1 MGKIID
7 LFLGLIAYLC
17 VATVITLALVIAY
30 FVHTDQLNGE
40 KMFRIVALLQDVD
53 LQQISASQQKKPG
66 ENVPPEEPS
75 LNQVMHQQ
83 QVQDRN
89 FEVKLLALKRGKQDY
104 DTSLHELNEKI
115 DRYDRMVQDIQT
127 RLNKQQ
133 EAMTTQNVAKV
144 VGQLEQVKPDVAKD
158 SLMKFIEEDRMDD
171 AILLMS
177 KMSESKLKNI
187 LKTFQ
192 TPQEL
197 SKLHDIHRRIMS
209 GGPEATNLK
218 KAINELKSLDGKK

>member
-7 LFLGLIAYLC
+7 LLLGLIAYVC
-17 VATVITLALVIAY
+17 VATVITLALVLGY
-30 FVHTDQLNGE
+30 FWHTDQLNGD

-53 LQQISASQQKKPG
+53 LQQVAASQQKKAG
-66 ENVPPEEPS
+66 TDVPPEEPS
-75 LNQVMHQQ
+75 LNEVLHRQ

-89 FEVKLLALKRGKQDY
+89 YEVKLLALTRGKQDY
-104 DTSLHELNEKI
+104 DISLKNLNEQI
-115 DRYDRMVQDIQT
+115 TRYDRMVQDTQG
-127 RLNKQQ
+127 RLKQQ
-133 EAMTTQNVAKV
+133 LELTTQQNTAKV
-144 VGQLEQVKPDVAKD
+144 VSQLEQVKPDVAKD

-177 KMSESKLKNI
+177 RMSESKLKNI

-197 SKLHDIHRRIMS
+197 SKLHDIHRRIIN
-209 GGPEATNLK
+209 GGPDAANLK
-218 KAINELKSLDGKK
+218 KAINDLNALDGKK

>member
-1 MGKIID
+1 MAKIID
-7 LFLGLIAYLC
+7 LLLGLIAYLC
-17 VATVITLALVIAY
+17 VATVITLALAIGY
-30 FVHTDQLNGE
+30 FWHNDQLNSE
-40 KMFRIVALLQDVD
+40 KVFRIVALLQDVD
-53 LQQISASQQKKPG
+53 IQQLTASQQKRAG
-66 ENVPPEEPS
+66 DDVPPEEPS
-75 LNQVMHQQ
+75 LNEVMHHQ

-104 DTSLHELNEKI
+104 DVSLHDLNEKI
-115 DRYDRMVQDIQT
+115 DRYDRMVQDIQS
-127 RLNKQQ
+127 RLKQQ
-133 EAMTTQNVAKV
+133 QELTTQQNVAKV
-144 VGQLEQVKPDVAKD
+144 VGHLEQVKPDVGKD

-197 SKLHDIHRRIMS
+197 SKLHEIHRRIMS
-209 GGPEATNLK
+209 GGSESANLK
-218 KAINELKSLDGKK
+218 KAIGELNALDGKK